1 MKNYYD
7 QQKELEIA
15 KARLQTLKEQKK
27 MYFEKTQPKSKKI
40 DGEMVTSSKVANNVF
55 LDYVDRTERIDIQ
68 IDIIKKEIAL
78 LECYLKKMEYNLR
91 RLKGI
96 LERVFVARYIDGLSV
111 NQISDKVNY
120 SSVQVYRYLR
130 TIKKIIK

>member
-91 RLKGI
+91 SMKGI

>member
-27 MYFEKTQPKSKKI
+27 MYFEKTQPKAKKI
-40 DGEMVTSSKVANNVF
+40 DSEMVTSSKVANNVF
-55 LDYVDRTERIDIQ
+55 LDYVDKTERIDIQ

-91 RLKGI
+91 SMKGI
-96 LERVFVARYIDGLSV
+96 LEKVFVDRYIDNMDVRKIAS
-111 NQISDKVNY
+111 KHNY
-120 SSVQVYRYLR
+120 SISNIYEIL
-130 TIKKIIK
+130 KKIKRIIR

>member
-40 DGEMVTSSKVANNVF
+40 DGEMVSSSKIANNVF
-55 LDYVDRTERIDIQ
+55 LNYVEKTERIDIQ

-91 RLKGI
+91 SMKGI
-96 LERVFVARYIDGLSV
+96 LEKVFVDRYIDNMDV
-111 NQISDKVNY
+111 RKIANKHNY
-120 SSVQVYRYLR
+120 SISNIYEIL
-130 TIKKIIK
+130 KKIKRIIR